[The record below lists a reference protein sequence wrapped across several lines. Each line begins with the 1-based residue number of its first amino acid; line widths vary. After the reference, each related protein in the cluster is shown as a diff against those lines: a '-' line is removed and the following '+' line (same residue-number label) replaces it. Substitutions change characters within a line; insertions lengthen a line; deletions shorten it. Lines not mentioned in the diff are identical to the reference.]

1 MHVYRVINKASGA
14 EVYRYSAAA
23 QITPIHS
30 EVKNIEEVSDTILT
44 DSRTLTTS
52 KFTGLK

>member
-1 MHVYRVINKASGA
+1 MPPSSLLQFNARSAAIL
-14 EVYRYSAAA
+14 AAA

-52 KFTGLK
+52 KFMGLK